1 MVILKNLPVAKP
13 CRGPT
18 RCAAAFGWP
27 KGFWPTPGM
36 GKLSEVEAAE
46 PIGVRIHQG
55 VYNKLTIFSIFLNF
69 TQKESCI
76 STIPRWWLAISRVGE
91 PCHVLLPPRCLCA
104 ANLISKPPAAE
115 VRPILEM
122 VSGNPNC
129 MDGVPKRTEK

>member
-69 TQKESCI
+69 TQKKVASQPSPDGGLLFRALESLVMSC
-76 STIPRWWLAISRVGE
+76 
-91 PCHVLLPPRCLCA
+91 CHQGACVPP
-104 ANLISKPPAAE
+104 
-115 VRPILEM
+115 
-122 VSGNPNC
+122 
-129 MDGVPKRTEK
+129 T